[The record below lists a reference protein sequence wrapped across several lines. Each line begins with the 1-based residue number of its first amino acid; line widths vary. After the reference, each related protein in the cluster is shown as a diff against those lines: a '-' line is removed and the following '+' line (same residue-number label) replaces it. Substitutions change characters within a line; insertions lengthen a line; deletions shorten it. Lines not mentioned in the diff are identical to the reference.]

1 MESSEFNQCA
11 STIMLIR
18 PANFGFNEETA
29 SSNSFQKSRNDNNL
43 TDISNLAIAEFNHF
57 TDTLIQHGIGTIIID
72 DTPLPIKPDAI
83 FPNNWISTHSDG
95 TIVLYPMFAPN
106 RRMERRADIVA
117 LLKENYDVNRII
129 DWSHH
134 ENQGIFLE
142 GTGSIVFDHN
152 HKTAFACSSPRT
164 NKELF
169 LELCDLL
176 EYTPVYF
183 KALDNRQNEIYH
195 CNVVMN
201 IGEHFAI
208 VCLDCIPSLQEK
220 ALVIEILKKNNLHII
235 PISIDQMMQ
244 FAGNMLSVQNQ
255 QKVSF
260 LVMSQTAFKS
270 LSSKQKQEINLYAQC
285 LPVNIPTIESIGGGS
300 ARCMMAEIFL
310 PGKVTLLA
318 LPSEP
323 KPKD

>member
-11 STIMLIR
+11 TTIMLIR

-164 NKELF
+164 NNELF
-169 LELCDLL
+169 LELCTQLS
-176 EYTPVYF
+176 YKPIFF
-183 KALDNRQNEIYH
+183 KAIDTHQKDIYH

-201 IGEHFAI
+201 ISDCFAV
-208 VCLDCIPSLQEK
+208 VCLDAIPSTQDRNQ
-220 ALVIEILKKNNLHII
+220 VIEELKKNGVDII
-235 PISIDQMMQ
+235 EISINQMMQ
-244 FAGNMLSVQNQ
+244 FAGNMLSVRNQ
-255 QKVSF
+255 QNELF
-260 LVMSQTAFKS
+260 LVMSNTAFQS
-270 LSSKQKQEINLYAQC
+270 LNEQQKDQIGNYAKC
-285 LPVNIPTIESIGGGS
+285 LPINIPIIENLGGGS
-300 ARCMMAEIFL
+300 ARCMMAELFL
-310 PGKVTLLA
+310 QK
-318 LPSEP
+318 
-323 KPKD
+323 KHKN